1 MSLADKLI
9 PQYVRFQW
17 GYGYVSL
24 VMALTSFGMS
34 LVTMLTVKGIY
45 ISIWTLLIIGT
56 GVISFCIGV
65 GYCFEKWD
73 VQNRIT
79 SHSNQTANPEFL
91 KIYKLVM
98 DIKKD
103 NDRIKKHLGVKD
115 E

>member
-1 MSLADKLI
+1 
-9 PQYVRFQW
+9 
-17 GYGYVSL
+17 
-24 VMALTSFGMS
+24 MALTSFGMS

-45 ISIWTLLIIGT
+45 ISIWTLLLIGGGT
-56 GVISFCIGV
+56 VTFCIGV

-91 KIYKLVM
+91 KIYKLVT

-103 NDRIKKHLGVKD
+103 NDIIKKRLGIKD